1 MAVELKPAYSYQ
13 KEIGELFGE
22 YTQMLVETD
31 PTFQQYLAIQNY
43 DDELKHLEHKYG
55 LPDGRLYIAL
65 DGNTVFGCVGLRR
78 LDAENCELKRMFV
91 RPGFR
96 GRGLSRLLLER
107 VLADA
112 RGIGYRAMLLDT
124 LPQLTAAIAL
134 YHKYGF
140 QEIPCY
146 NDSPVEKTYFFRL
159 DL

>member
-31 PTFQQYLAIQNY
+31 PTFQQYLTIQNY

-65 DGNTVFGCVGLRR
+65 DGDTVLGCVGLRR
-78 LDAENCELKRMFV
+78 LDADRCELKRMYV
-91 RPGFR
+91 RPAFR
-96 GRGLSRLLLER
+96 GRGLSRVLLER
-107 VLADA
+107 VIADA
-112 RGIGYRAMLLDT
+112 REIGYKAMLLDT

-140 QEIPCY
+140 YEIPCY
-146 NDSPVEKTYFFRL
+146 NDSPVESTIFMKL